1 MSYEYYGDIKSRKD
15 LEIVML
21 NTQLQDLLKYAPVP
35 RTKMALELKE
45 LHTKF
50 KVQSPFWLDG
60 FVEDPNKWTEVAI
73 RLDLG
78 QILPPLDALNAELGT
93 DFKSFDDLKDS
104 LGIAPTVQEVKA
116 SEEDEFIARAL
127 KGED

>member
-1 MSYEYYGDIKSRKD
+1 MPYEYYGDIKNRKD
-15 LEIVML
+15 LEVIML

-50 KVQSPFWLDG
+50 KVTSPFWLDG

-93 DFKSFDDLKDS
+93 DFKSFDELKES
-104 LGIAPTVQEVKA
+104 FGIAPTVQEVKA
-116 SEEDEFIARAL
+116 SDEDDFIAQAL